1 MMVVMAG
8 IRYEKCDDCGKWTD
22 VEKMDAFYDVRVDVL
37 RKSCPSCSEKR
48 LKGEDIHP

>member
-8 IRYEKCDDCGKWTD
+8 IRYEKCHDCGKWTD
-22 VEKMDAFYDVRVDVL
+22 VEKMDAFYDVR
-37 RKSCPSCSEKR
+37 SCPSCSEKR